1 MISSRDL
8 LDDSIFFH
16 SGLKELAANG
26 WPQAKAEKPAEKTT
40 KKATEKTAKKATEKD
55 TEKGAEKVQPAPKA
69 SKIVQD
75 GDCCLKSVS
84 VSTIVRSP

>member
-1 MISSRDL
+1 M
-8 LDDSIFFH
+8 IFFH

-40 KKATEKTAKKATEKD
+40 KKTTEKTAKKATEKD

-75 GDCCLKSVS
+75 GDLLPQKCVS
-84 VSTIVRSP
+84 EHNCEVPINSLEDFQV